1 MQEEII
7 EKIVFKTVD
16 IPSLPPIAMKV
27 MNLIQDDYASLKAL
41 EEIISR
47 DQGFATR
54 LLRIANSPYY
64 GRDRKIE
71 NIPQALLLIG
81 FETLK
86 SLVIATSL
94 RDLHRRFGI
103 FEQRLWEHSL
113 GVALCSSLLAMVTH
127 IETSDDALV
136 CGLIHDVGKTVIN
149 NSMPEVYNQIYERVY
164 KEGRSIIEIEEEKL
178 GFNHTVIG
186 SLIAKKWKLPEKLEM
201 VITYHHTYPYP
212 EHEDQAFAD
221 ICNIVRVADQICL
234 NLGIGLKEP
243 LATKIDHESL
253 GITEETLNELIGL
266 FKTKFEKQKEF
277 LLS

>member
-1 MQEEII
+1 MQEETIERII
-7 EKIVFKTVD
+7 LRTVD

-27 MNLIQDDYASLKAL
+27 MNLIQDDHASLKSL

-47 DQGFATR
+47 DQGFTTR

-71 NIPQALLLIG
+71 SIPQAILLIG

-86 SLVIATSL
+86 SLIIATSL
-94 RDLHRRFGI
+94 RDLHRNFGI
-103 FEQRLWEHSL
+103 FEQKLWEHSL
-113 GVALCSSLLAMVTH
+113 GVALCSSLLAMATH
-127 IETSDDALV
+127 LATADEALV

-149 NSMPEVYNQIYERVY
+149 NAMPEVYIQMYERMH
-164 KEGRSIIEIEEEKL
+164 KENRSIIEIENETL
-178 GFNHTVIG
+178 GFNHTIVG

-212 EHEDQAFAD
+212 DYEDHAFAD
-221 ICNIVRVADQICL
+221 ICNIVRVADQICF

-243 LATKIDHESL
+243 FPAEIDYESL
-253 GITEETLNELIGL
+253 GITENTLHGIMEV
-266 FKTKFEKQKEF
+266 FKTKFEEQKEF

>member
-7 EKIVFKTVD
+7 ERIILKTVD

-27 MNLIQDDYASLKAL
+27 MGLIYDDHASLKAL

-71 NIPQALLLIG
+71 NISQAILLIG

-94 RDLHRRFGI
+94 RDLYRNFGV

-113 GVALCSSLLAMVTH
+113 GVALCSSLLAMATQMV
-127 IETSDDALV
+127 TSDEALV

-149 NSMPEVYNQIYERVY
+149 NAMPEVYFQIYEKMY
-164 KEGRSIIEIEEEKL
+164 KENRPVIEIEDETL
-178 GFNHTVIG
+178 GFNHTLIG
-186 SLIAKKWKLPEKLEM
+186 NLIAKKWKLPEKLEM
-201 VITYHHTYPYP
+201 VITYHHTNPYP
-212 EHEDQAFAD
+212 DYEDQAFAD

-243 LATKIDHESL
+243 FITQIDFEYL
-253 GITEETLNELIGL
+253 GLTEDAINELIGL
-266 FKTKFEKQKEF
+266 FKIKFDQQKDY

>member
-7 EKIVFKTVD
+7 ERIILKTVD
-16 IPSLPPIAMKV
+16 IPPLPSVALKV
-27 MNLIQDDYASLKAL
+27 MGLINDDHASITAL
-41 EEIISR
+41 EDIISR

-71 NIPQALLLIG
+71 NISQAILLIG

-94 RDLHRRFGI
+94 RDLHRRFGV

-113 GVALCSSLLAMVTH
+113 GVALCASLLAMVTRVVTPD
-127 IETSDDALV
+127 EALV

-149 NSMPEVYNQIYERVY
+149 NVMPEVYIKVYEKMYEEKRPV
-164 KEGRSIIEIEEEKL
+164 IEIENEVL
-178 GFNHTVIG
+178 GFNHTIIG
-186 SLIAKKWKLPEKLEM
+186 NLIAKKWKLPEKMEM
-201 VITYHHTYPYP
+201 AITYHHEYPYP
-212 EHEDQAFAD
+212 SHEDPAFAD
-221 ICNIVRVADQICL
+221 TCNIVRVADQICL
-234 NLGIGLKEP
+234 SLGIGLKVPFEVN
-243 LATKIDHESL
+243 IDYESIGMNEE
-253 GITEETLNELIGL
+253 GIKELIGL
-266 FKTKFEKQKEF
+266 FKIKFEQQKEF

>member
-7 EKIVFKTVD
+7 ERIILKTVD

-27 MNLIQDDYASLKAL
+27 MGLIQDDYASLKTL
-41 EEIISR
+41 EDIISR

-71 NIPQALLLIG
+71 DIPQAILLIG

-94 RDLHRRFGI
+94 KDLHRNFGV

-113 GVALCSSLLAMVTH
+113 GVALCSSLLAMVTRLA
-127 IETSDDALV
+127 TSDEALV

-149 NSMPEVYNQIYERVY
+149 NAMPEMYMQIYEKMYEEHRP
-164 KEGRSIIEIEEEKL
+164 IIEIENEVL
-178 GFNHTVIG
+178 GFNHTIIG
-186 SLIAKKWKLPEKLEM
+186 SLIAKKWKLPEKLEV
-201 VITYHHTYPYP
+201 VITHHHTYPYP
-212 EHEDQAFAD
+212 DYEDQAFAD

-243 LATKIDHESL
+243 FETTIDYESL
-253 GITEETLNELIGL
+253 GMTEDNITEVAGL
-266 FKTKFEKQKEF
+266 FKIKFEQQKEF
-277 LLS
+277 LLG

>member
-7 EKIVFKTVD
+7 ERIILKTVD

-27 MNLIQDDYASLKAL
+27 MGLIQDDYASLKTL
-41 EEIISR
+41 EDIISR

-71 NIPQALLLIG
+71 DIPQAILLIG

-94 RDLHRRFGI
+94 KDLHRNFGV

-113 GVALCSSLLAMVTH
+113 GVALCSSLLAMVTRMA
-127 IETSDDALV
+127 TSDEALV

-149 NSMPEVYNQIYERVY
+149 NAMPEMYMQIYEKMYEEHRP
-164 KEGRSIIEIEEEKL
+164 IIEIENEVL
-178 GFNHTVIG
+178 GFNHTIIG
-186 SLIAKKWKLPEKLEM
+186 SLIAKKWKLPEKLEV
-201 VITYHHTYPYP
+201 VITHHHTYPYP
-212 EHEDQAFAD
+212 DYEDQAFAD

-243 LATKIDHESL
+243 FETTIDYESL
-253 GITEETLNELIGL
+253 GMTEDNITEVAGL
-266 FKTKFEKQKEF
+266 FKIKFEQQKEF
-277 LLS
+277 LLG

>member
-7 EKIVFKTVD
+7 ERIILKTVD

-27 MNLIQDDYASLKAL
+27 MSLIHDDYASLKTL

-71 NIPQALLLIG
+71 DIPQAILLIG

-94 RDLHRRFGI
+94 KDLHRNFGV
-103 FEQRLWEHSL
+103 FEQRLWEHAL

-127 IETSDDALV
+127 MVTSDEALV

-149 NSMPEVYNQIYERVY
+149 NAMPEMYIQIYERMY
-164 KEGRSIIEIEEEKL
+164 KENRPVIEIEDEIL
-178 GFNHTVIG
+178 GFNHAVIG
-186 SLIAKKWKLPEKLEM
+186 SLIAKKWRLPEKLEM

-212 EHEDQAFAD
+212 DYEDQAFAD

-243 LATKIDHESL
+243 FTTQIDFESL
-253 GITEETLNELIGL
+253 GMTKDAINELIGL
-266 FKTKFEKQKEF
+266 FKIKFEQQKDY

>member
-7 EKIVFKTVD
+7 EKIVFKTID

-27 MNLIQDDYASLKAL
+27 MRLIQDDYASLRAL

-127 IETSDDALV
+127 IEPADDALV

-149 NSMPEVYNQIYERVY
+149 NSMPEVYNQIYEKVY
-164 KEGRSIIEIEEEKL
+164 KEKRSIIEIEDEKL
-178 GFNHTVIG
+178 GFNHTIIG

-212 EHEDQAFAD
+212 EYENQAFAD

-243 LATKIDHESL
+243 VATKIDHDSV
-253 GITEETLNELIGL
+253 GITEETLNEIIGL

>member
-7 EKIVFKTVD
+7 ERIILKTVD

-27 MNLIQDDYASLKAL
+27 MNLIHDDYASLRAL

-71 NIPQALLLIG
+71 DIPQAILLIG

-94 RDLHRRFGI
+94 KDLHRNFGV

-113 GVALCSSLLAMVTH
+113 GVALCSSLIAMVTH
-127 IETSDDALV
+127 MATSDEALV

-149 NSMPEVYNQIYERVY
+149 NTMPEIYIQIYEKMY
-164 KEGRSIIEIEEEKL
+164 KENRPIIEIEDEIL
-178 GFNHTVIG
+178 GFNHTIIG
-186 SLIAKKWKLPEKLEM
+186 NLIAKKWRLPEKLEI

-212 EHEDQAFAD
+212 DYEDQAFAD

-243 LATKIDHESL
+243 FLTKIDFESL
-253 GITEETLNELIGL
+253 GMTEDSINELIGL
-266 FKTKFEKQKEF
+266 FKIKFEQQKDY